1 MYNIIA
7 YIIFFTAIFFITVKV
22 GWVFYKNGEVYI
34 KMLLPNESHL
44 VQSINKLLLVGYYLL
59 NLGYA
64 SVTLSFW
71 EQVMTITQLCS
82 VLFLKTG
89 TIILF
94 LALMH
99 YFNLVWLLMY
109 SRTKNFNHKAHREKT
124 HHKVA
129 TMWQS
134 SQRE

>member
-7 YIIFFTAIFFITVKV
+7 YIIFLAAISFITVKV

-34 KMLLPNESHL
+34 KMLLPNEIHL

-64 SVTLSFW
+64 AVTLSFW
-71 EQVMTITQLCS
+71 EQIMTITQLCS

-99 YFNLVWLLMY
+99 YFNLFWLLVY
-109 SRTKNFNHKAHREKT
+109 SRTKN
-124 HHKVA
+124 VA
-129 TMWQS
+129 S
-134 SQRE
+134 SSRVLNSGRASKPTPGIGEF

>member
-1 MYNIIA
+1 LIRKHKKKKMYNIIS
-7 YIIFFTAIFFITVKV
+7 YVIFIAVISFITVKV

-34 KMLLPNESHL
+34 KMLLPNEIHL

-64 SVTLSFW
+64 AVTLSFW
-71 EQVMTITQLCS
+71 EQIMTITQLCS

-89 TIILF
+89 TIIVF

-99 YFNLVWLLMY
+99 YFNLIWLLVY
-109 SRTKNFNHKAHREKT
+109 SRSHNKKENAVIKNT
-124 HHKVA
+124 
-129 TMWQS
+129 
-134 SQRE
+134 

>member
-7 YIIFFTAIFFITVKV
+7 YIIFLATIFFITVKV
-22 GWVFYKNGEVYI
+22 GWVFFKNGEVYI
-34 KMLLPNESHL
+34 KMLLPNELHL

-64 SVTLSFW
+64 AATLSFW
-71 EQVMTITQLCS
+71 EQIITINQLCS

-99 YFNLVWLLMY
+99 YFNLVWLLIY
-109 SRTKNFNHKAHREKT
+109 SRTKI
-124 HHKVA
+124 VA
-129 TMWQS
+129 NPNPS
-134 SQRE
+134 RV